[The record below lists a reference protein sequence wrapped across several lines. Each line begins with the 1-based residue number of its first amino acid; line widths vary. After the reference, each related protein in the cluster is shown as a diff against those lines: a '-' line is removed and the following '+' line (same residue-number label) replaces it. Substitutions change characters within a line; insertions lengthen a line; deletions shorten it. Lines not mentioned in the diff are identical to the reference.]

1 MYTKIHQKCPREF
14 TRRKCPLKPIL
25 KKVFTRIHCPREV
38 SQFPFPLFIYFSHY
52 FPVCNSGG
60 SAAAGSVSSE
70 VTLKFP
76 LFSPLCLALLWLC
89 LGSSVH
95 QKVVFEELCG
105 SEARLRAL
113 LSVRAKRKWV
123 AIEEMSR
130 KSILHDIQIWLYTI
144 KRASVDHVFKSSSS
158 LSCEL
163 SQAMDIFI
171 PGLSPKHIYGNGV
184 FGNVYLLALDSTK
197 LVPDIPKRGM

>member
-1 MYTKIHQKCPREF
+1 MTTKTHPNSPKLLTRIHPKRGICVDKCNM
-14 TRRKCPLKPIL
+14 PIL
-25 KKVFTRIHCPREV
+25 KKSVLENSLSTRSLPV
-38 SQFPFPLFIYFSHY
+38 SLSLVYLFFHY

-105 SEARLRAL
+105 SARLRAL

-163 SQAMDIFI
+163 S
-171 PGLSPKHIYGNGV
+171 
-184 FGNVYLLALDSTK
+184 
-197 LVPDIPKRGM
+197 

>member
-1 MYTKIHQKCPREF
+1 MF
-14 TRRKCPLKPIL
+14 
-25 KKVFTRIHCPREV
+25 
-38 SQFPFPLFIYFSHY
+38 SNLFIFAAKSWKNHPQKLLIIGPNLLFHSRAQPKANSPKSIFHIIKMSHQPSVLLFVEKTWVFLVSLCLVYLFFHY

-105 SEARLRAL
+105 SARLRAL

-163 SQAMDIFI
+163 S
-171 PGLSPKHIYGNGV
+171 
-184 FGNVYLLALDSTK
+184 
-197 LVPDIPKRGM
+197 